1 MPGLSNSVSNQSPR
15 VTANY
20 LNDVNDP
27 APGVPLTS
35 PSGSIVQ
42 SYAGQVGGKLFL
54 GSVSALALSDTA
66 IGTLYGGVYQYVKTI
81 AASTAAP
88 TRGNLCFWSDRENF
102 VVTPDVTAT
111 TISWVAG
118 VYINALTKGQYG
130 FIQIAGKASVKFA
143 AAVTKVTPA
152 IGDLVLVDATPT
164 FAADVILDA
173 TALTSP
179 LAKTIIGVAI
189 VAPVQGTITTVSLNL
204 PMGGFT
210 Y

>member
-1 MPGLSNSVSNQSPR
+1 MANLSNSATNQSPR
-15 VTANY
+15 VTAGY

-27 APGVPLTS
+27 SPGVPLTS

-42 SYAGQVGGKLFL
+42 SYAGQMGGKLFL
-54 GSVSALALSDTA
+54 GSVSAGSLSDPNV
-66 IGTLYGGVYQYVKTI
+66 GTLYGGVYQYVQTI
-81 AASTAAP
+81 AGSTAAP
-88 TRGNLCFWSDRENF
+88 ARGNLCFWSNRENF

-130 FIQIAGKASVKFA
+130 FIQIAGKASVKFC

-152 IGDLVLVDATPT
+152 IGDLVVVDATPT
-164 FAADVILDA
+164 FAADVLADA
-173 TALTSP
+173 TALTSVT
-179 LAKTIIGVAI
+179 AKTIIGVAI
-189 VAPVQGTITTVSLNL
+189 EAPVSAAVKLVSLNL